1 MSRVWKEVKEAR
13 GRERTLRGDGDFGKG
28 AEGGSEERKGREG
41 ESASEERREYWDS
54 EILGQGGLTRGE
66 GEIGMGSG

>member
-1 MSRVWKEVKEAR
+1 MEGGE
-13 GRERTLRGDGDFGKG
+13 GDQGEGENTEGDGDFGKG

>member
-54 EILGQGGLTRGE
+54 EILGQGVKERWGWGVGKRE
-66 GEIGMGSG
+66 G